1 MPTTVHL
8 EHIFLYVDNHLN
20 RSKAKNLPS
29 FFLARA
35 IRYIFSLTKGRN
47 NSYRCYCF
55 KCQVWRMLLGVLF
68 SKGHEKLL
76 TIVTNSNYNFIT
88 NKTICDFLKI

>member
-1 MPTTVHL
+1 
-8 EHIFLYVDNHLN
+8 
-20 RSKAKNLPS
+20 
-29 FFLARA
+29 
-35 IRYIFSLTKGRN
+35 
-47 NSYRCYCF
+47 
-55 KCQVWRMLLGVLF
+55 MLLGVLF